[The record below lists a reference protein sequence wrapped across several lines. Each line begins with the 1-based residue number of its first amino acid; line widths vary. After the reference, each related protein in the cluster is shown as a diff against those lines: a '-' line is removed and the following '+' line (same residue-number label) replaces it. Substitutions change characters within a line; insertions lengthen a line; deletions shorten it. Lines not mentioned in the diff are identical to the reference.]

1 MVPAR
6 RNNQNW
12 LPSIFNDFF
21 DNEWLEK
28 RNTTSPAVNII
39 ENEDE
44 FRIEVAAPG
53 MTKEDFHVDV
63 NPDNEL
69 VISMEKKNEEKEE
82 DPKKKGTYLRRE
94 FSYSRFQ
101 QSLLLPDNVETE
113 KISAKGEHGVM
124 TIDIPKK
131 KVEEKAPAS
140 RRIEIK

>member
-1 MVPAR
+1 MVPVR
-6 RNNQNW
+6 RNQNW

-53 MTKEDFHVDV
+53 MTKEDFHVEV
-63 NPDNEL
+63 NRDNEL
-69 VISMEKKNEEKEE
+69 VISMEKKNEQKEE
-82 DPKKKGTYLRRE
+82 DPKKRGTYLRRE
-94 FSYSRFQ
+94 FSYSRFE

-113 KISAKGEHGVM
+113 KISAKVEHGVM
-124 TIDIPKK
+124 TIEIPKR
-131 KVEEKAPAS
+131 KVEETVAAS

>member
-101 QSLLLPDNVETE
+101 QSMLLPDNVETE
-113 KISAKGEHGVM
+113 KISAKVEHGVM

>member
-28 RNTTSPAVNII
+28 RNTTSPPVNII

-113 KISAKGEHGVM
+113 KISAKVEHGVM

>member
-1 MVPAR
+1 MVPVR
-6 RNNQNW
+6 RNQNW

-53 MTKEDFHVDV
+53 MTKEDFHVEV
-63 NPDNEL
+63 NRDNEL
-69 VISMEKKNEEKEE
+69 VISIEKKNEQKEE
-82 DPKKKGTYLRRE
+82 DPKKRGTYLRRE

-113 KISAKGEHGVM
+113 KISAKVEHGVM
-124 TIDIPKK
+124 TIEIPKR
-131 KVEEKAPAS
+131 KVEETVAAS